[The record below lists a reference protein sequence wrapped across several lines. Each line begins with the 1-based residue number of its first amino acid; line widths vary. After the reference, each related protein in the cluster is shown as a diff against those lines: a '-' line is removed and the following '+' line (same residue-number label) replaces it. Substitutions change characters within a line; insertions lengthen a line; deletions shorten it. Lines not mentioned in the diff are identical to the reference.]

1 MWKFLKNLFK
11 KNKPE
16 KVEFEYNENVN
27 VVAEK
32 DKDGLWTVE
41 VSANDELL
49 PGDIKEIIKKLQ
61 RLIKK
66 GR

>member
-16 KVEFEYNENVN
+16 KVEFEYNEDVT

-49 PGDIKEIIKKLQ
+49 LGDFKEIIKKLQ
-61 RLIKK
+61 RLIKR